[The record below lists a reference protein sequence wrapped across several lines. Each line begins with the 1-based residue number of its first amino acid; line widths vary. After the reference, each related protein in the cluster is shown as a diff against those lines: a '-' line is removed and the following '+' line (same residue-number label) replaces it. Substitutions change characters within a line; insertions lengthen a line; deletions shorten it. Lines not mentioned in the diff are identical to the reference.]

1 MAPPRAP
8 SLTLL
13 RALSPDTFAAKPAAQ
28 LYRHRIPPY
37 PYGPALHFTQSDT
50 GLYGG
55 SRIQFGNKISAKY
68 DKKSRRSWY
77 PNIHNKRLWSEA
89 LGKFVQVKVQARV
102 LRTIDKVGGL
112 DEYLLGDKP
121 ARIKELG
128 LEGWRLRWMVLN
140 SRKVRDRF
148 REERLRLGLPAEG
161 WVEEKES
168 EVVPMGD
175 AGVVEEAE
183 ISSGNTV
190 EANERLGGSEVVVTM
205 DDAGAI
211 EKAKRVSRN
220 IVKEIEEEI
229 EEEIKADARGDMKNV
244 QVEDAARRGTEHKAP
259 SIPSKEELEQ
269 MGIKMAPT
277 PKPPS
282 GPTREKIEELG
293 VRMMFTDGK
302 TLKTS
307 FKEAWSRLT
316 GRLSKR

>member
-1 MAPPRAP
+1 M
-8 SLTLL
+8 
-13 RALSPDTFAAKPAAQ
+13 
-28 LYRHRIPPY
+28 
-37 PYGPALHFTQSDT
+37 
-50 GLYGG
+50 
-55 SRIQFGNKISAKY
+55 
-68 DKKSRRSWY
+68 
-77 PNIHNKRLWSEA
+77 
-89 LGKFVQVKVQARV
+89 QARV

-128 LEGWRLRWMVLN
+128 LEGWRLRWMVMN

-161 WVEEKES
+161 WVVEKKES

-175 AGVVEEAE
+175 AGVVEEVE
-183 ISSGNTV
+183 RFSGNTV
-190 EANERLGGSEVVVTM
+190 EANEWLGASEEVEIM

-211 EKAKRVSRN
+211 EEAKRVSRN

-229 EEEIKADARGDMKNV
+229 EEEIKADARGDV
-244 QVEDAARRGTEHKAP
+244 EDIQVEDTARRGAEHKAP

-277 PKPPS
+277 PKLSS

-307 FKEAWSRLT
+307 FKEAWSELT
-316 GRLSKR
+316 GRLSRR